1 MSETALAKDNI
12 TRPESGSLPAR
23 ISFIEQMDGSAGY
36 YVRFKDVPEDSPS
49 GGKPER
55 KYIPILQHET
65 QEEVPQAAIDY
76 RDRRAK
82 ELGLP
87 VDARLGPH
95 TEAAREQMSESQGS
109 PRPPR
114 ARAQP
119 R

>member
-1 MSETALAKDNI
+1 M
-12 TRPESGSLPAR
+12 
-23 ISFIEQMDGSAGY
+23 
-36 YVRFKDVPEDSPS
+36 PEDA
-49 GGKPER
+49 GGEPER

-65 QEEVPQAAIDY
+65 QEEVLQAAIDY

-87 VDARLGPH
+87 VDARQGPH

-109 PRPPR
+109 PRPPG